1 MTDPWFRP
9 KSYGYGATPASWKG
23 WVATAA
29 FMIGLVVSSYLLL
42 GWEPSPGTGAGALRI
57 TVWAL
62 AIAVLTAV
70 FVGFARA
77 KTDGQWGWRWG
88 K

>member
-1 MTDPWFRP
+1 MTDPWFGP
-9 KSYGYGATPASWKG
+9 ETYGYGATSADWRG
-23 WVATAA
+23 WAATGS
-29 FMIGLVVSSYLLL
+29 FVLGMVGVSYLLL
-42 GWEPSPGTGAGALRI
+42 VWEPSAGTGAGASRI
-57 TVWAL
+57 VVWAL